1 MILDTE
7 GLVVVVAGVT
17 DEQEA
22 LLAVGMGANAI
33 SMEFGP
39 TPRQVSVATAHD
51 IVRRLPPGIITIG
64 SFTSEMPQRI
74 VEVVNTVGLSAADL
88 VGAVGLSSLH
98 YVAERIRTVIRTLE
112 SPTDLFSYLNDPTI
126 DHFRLPSIENDA
138 ALANSLPV
146 VAEAGGEA
154 PLLVTTLD
162 EYSVARV
169 VGGYPVWGVEAGERF
184 RMVDGR
190 LDALRLSRFVH
201 LATTAY
207 ASSRVRRFGGESD

>member
-1 MILDTE
+1 
-7 GLVVVVAGVT
+7 A
-17 DEQEA
+17 
-22 LLAVGMGANAI
+22 
-33 SMEFGP
+33 
-39 TPRQVSVATAHD
+39 R
-51 IVRRLPPGIITIG
+51 
-64 SFTSEMPQRI
+64 
-74 VEVVNTVGLSAADL
+74 SAANGDGRGRSYRAARGEIL
-88 VGAVGLSSLH
+88 GSARDGPPRKRP
-98 YVAERIRTVIRTLE
+98 ART
-112 SPTDLFSYLNDPTI
+112 
-126 DHFRLPSIENDA
+126 LPSIENDA

-184 RMVDGR
+184 RLVDGR

-207 ASSRVRRFGGESD
+207 ASSRVRRFGEESD